1 MKKQANSMK
10 QLLGRCRDVLRD
22 VESTLARRRGAGHLK
37 KVDDNDVAKRHCNG
51 ESVAELAALFK
62 VSQTTIR
69 KALRRSM
76 K

>member
-22 VESTLARRRGAGHLK
+22 VEFTLARTRGAGHLK
-37 KVDDNDVAKRHCNG
+37 KVNDNEVAKRYRNG
-51 ESVAELAALFK
+51 ESVAELAALLK

-69 KALRRSM
+69 KALRRAA